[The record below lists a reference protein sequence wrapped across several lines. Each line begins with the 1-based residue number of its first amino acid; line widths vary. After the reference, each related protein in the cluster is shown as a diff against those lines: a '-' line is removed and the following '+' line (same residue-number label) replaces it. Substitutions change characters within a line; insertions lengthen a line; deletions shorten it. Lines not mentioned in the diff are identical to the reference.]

1 MLTRKRILL
10 GLCSIA
16 AVVASASG
24 PDDGLE
30 AVSDDTLKDMRGG
43 MEVGNGLVG
52 YFAID
57 RVVEVD
63 GQVVAKMQIV
73 VSNLDKLS
81 TGGMPN
87 ISISGPLAQL
97 VQIMNGSAPG
107 AAGSA
112 AASAAAAALAAKSS
126 DSAPATAAAQ
136 VAQAASPAAGA
147 ASNPA
152 ASATTVAQNASSAA
166 AGAAG
171 ATASSPT
178 LASGSSSSIQST
190 VTMTSNPASA
200 PPSTASASA
209 QSSAAAASAGGS
221 TINRII
227 PVGNT
232 GQYVVVSN
240 IPNAAAITTAVQN
253 EVRAATISTQT
264 TITASVNSLT
274 VMNSLALANA
284 IQQQVALATG
294 VR

>member
-43 MEVGNGLVG
+43 MDVGNGLVG

-73 VSNLDKLS
+73 VSNLNKLS
-81 TGGMPN
+81 TGGMPTV
-87 ISISGPLAQL
+87 SISGPLAQL

-126 DSAPATAAAQ
+126 ESAPATAAAQ
-136 VAQAASPAAGA
+136 VAQAASPGVSA

-152 ASATTVAQNASSAA
+152 ASAPTVAQNASSAA
-166 AGAAG
+166 ATAA
-171 ATASSPT
+171 AASSPT
-178 LASGSSSSIQST
+178 VTSGSTGSIQST

>member
-43 MEVGNGLVG
+43 MDVGNGLVG

-73 VSNLDKLS
+73 VSNLNKLS
-81 TGGMPN
+81 TGGMPTV
-87 ISISGPLAQL
+87 SISGPLAQL

-126 DSAPATAAAQ
+126 ESAPATAAAQ
-136 VAQAASPAAGA
+136 VAQAASPGVSA

-152 ASATTVAQNASSAA
+152 ASAPTVAQNASSAA
-166 AGAAG
+166 ATAA
-171 ATASSPT
+171 AASSPT
-178 LASGSSSSIQST
+178 VTSGSTGSIQST

-284 IQQQVALATG
+284 IQPQVALATG